1 MYQIPFVLQMLL
13 PLQIVT
19 YFDRWKIFHLAK
31 NIFNEKIK
39 ENLQQ
44 VHHIFAKKRTSIFQI
59 LPQITIVESGTN
71 FCQILFFNVES
82 STKIQ

>member
-44 VHHIFAKKRTSIFQI
+44 LHHIFAKKKNKYISNITTNNYCRKRNEFLPNFIF
-59 LPQITIVESGTN
+59 
-71 FCQILFFNVES
+71 
-82 STKIQ
+82 